1 MMTRVLTLILL
12 FLCYILELSAQ
23 TTSNP
28 TGTSYYQWPIEG
40 AKAGEG
46 TLYRP
51 QDYIGNEHNFE
62 KLIIGA
68 KPGTNVVS
76 PCDGVITHVT
86 MIYYLS
92 LNKSFSNSSWKG
104 KFEDIIEQNKE
115 SMAKRMQDAKY
126 LSYMYF
132 IKSNDGR
139 TIHI

>member
-28 TGTSYYQWPIEG
+28 TSTSYYQWPIEG

-76 PCDGVITHVT
+76 PCDGVITHVA
-86 MIYYLS
+86 MKYYLS
-92 LNKSFSNSSWKG
+92 
-104 KFEDIIEQNKE
+104 
-115 SMAKRMQDAKY
+115 
-126 LSYMYF
+126 
-132 IKSNDGR
+132 
-139 TIHI
+139 